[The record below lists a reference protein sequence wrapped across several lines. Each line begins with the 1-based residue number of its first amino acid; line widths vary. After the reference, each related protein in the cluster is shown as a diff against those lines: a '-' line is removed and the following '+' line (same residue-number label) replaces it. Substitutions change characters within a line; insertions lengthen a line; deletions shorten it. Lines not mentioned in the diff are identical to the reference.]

1 MKISSVALVVGLS
14 LGGAWVVA
22 QESLPAGGPAPSTG
36 GQQATG
42 ANPQGTPDQDAPPTD
57 ARHYSYAMGLD
68 LGTSFR
74 GDKLPLDVDSLM
86 AGVRDGLEGKD
97 PQYSLELCQL
107 AIERL
112 TQQRMAM
119 LDRANKQYLVDNAK
133 VQGVQT
139 TPSGLQY
146 KVIKRGAGTSPTAE
160 DRVQV
165 HYRGLMVDGT
175 VFDETYGGE
184 PAVLDLSGP
193 TGVIPGWREALEQM
207 KVGDKWQ
214 LVIPGNLG
222 YGAQGRGPIPPN
234 ATLIFEVE
242 LLGIEKK

>member
-1 MKISSVALVVGLS
+1 MKIRSFALVVGISLS
-14 LGGAWVVA
+14 GAWVVA
-22 QESLPAGGPAPSTG
+22 QESLPAGGPAQAAG
-36 GQQATG
+36 GQQSAG
-42 ANPQGTPDQDAPPTD
+42 VNAPGTPGQEAPPTD
-57 ARHYSYAMGLD
+57 ARHYSYAMGLE

-146 KVIKRGAGTSPTAE
+146 KVIKRGAGPSPTAE

-165 HYRGLMVDGT
+165 HYRGQMVDGT
-175 VFDETYGGE
+175 VFDQTYGGE

-193 TGVIPGWREALEQM
+193 NGVIPGWREALEQM

-222 YGAQGRGPIPPN
+222 YGEQGRGPIPPN

-242 LLGIEKK
+242 LLGIQPK

>member
-1 MKISSVALVVGLS
+1 
-14 LGGAWVVA
+14 VA
-22 QESLPAGGPAPSTG
+22 QESLPAGGPAQPSG
-36 GQQATG
+36 GQQANGGGQAG
-42 ANPQGTPDQDAPPTD
+42 AAATQGTPAQEAPPTD
-57 ARHYSYAMGLD
+57 ARHYSYAIGLD

-74 GDKLPLDVDSLM
+74 GDKLQLDVESLM

-107 AIERL
+107 AMERL
-112 TQQRMAM
+112 GQQRLAV
-119 LDRANKQYLVDNAK
+119 LDQANRQYLVDNAK
-133 VQGVQT
+133 AQGVQT

-146 KVIKRGAGTSPTAE
+146 KVIKSGDGPKPTAE
-160 DRVQV
+160 DGVQV
-165 HYRGLMVDGT
+165 HYRGQLIDGT

-184 PAVLDLSGP
+184 PAVLQLTGP
-193 TGVIPGWREALEQM
+193 QGVIPGWREALEQM

-222 YGAQGRGPIPPN
+222 YGEQGRGPIPPN

-242 LLGIEKK
+242 LLGIQSK